1 MLAAMSRRRGL
12 WVLGI
17 ATAAL
22 FVVLAALDLRMQ
34 STGGPGIVG
43 FELAGAT
50 ERVTQILAEWG
61 QTGQDAARLSLVLD
75 FAFLAAYGGFLAL
88 AVLALRD
95 AGRERGWDRYA
106 RAGTAIA
113 FLPLVAAACDV
124 AENVGLLVML
134 EGRGA
139 TRIPPLTTAFAL
151 AKFVA
156 LAIPLAYL
164 LAGLVAL
171 TRRHLRWTA

>member
-1 MLAAMSRRRGL
+1 MLVAMTRRRGL
-12 WVLGI
+12 WVLGT
-17 ATAAL
+17 ATAVLFAL
-22 FVVLAALDLRMQ
+22 LLLLDLRMQ

-43 FELAGAT
+43 LELAGSTDRAT
-50 ERVTQILAEWG
+50 QVLAEWG
-61 QTGQDAARLSLVLD
+61 ATGQDAARLSLVLD
-75 FAFLAAYGGFLAL
+75 FAFLAAYAGFLAL

-139 TRIPPLTTAFAL
+139 TRIPPVATAFAV
-151 AKFVA
+151 AKFAA
-156 LAIPLAYL
+156 LAIVLAYVVGG
-164 LAGLVAL
+164 LAALV
-171 TRRHLRWTA
+171 RRHLRWTA